1 MASLAAV
8 RDGIASF
15 VRAEVVPPERNDDL
29 LTGPQRL
36 YAKDGHY
43 VPEVVALMREA
54 RLALAKH
61 RPENLRR
68 REAMISTARPKKS
81 DTAAPRARCA
91 IRGHGSGF
99 YHPRKLCRGRKG
111 T

>member
-1 MASLAAV
+1 MGEASQAHVASLAAV

-15 VRAEVVPPERNDDL
+15 VRGEVVPPERNDDL

-54 RLALAKH
+54 RLAWAKH
-61 RPENLRR
+61 RPENLRS
-68 REAMISTARPKKS
+68 ADAR
-81 DTAAPRARCA
+81 
-91 IRGHGSGF
+91 
-99 YHPRKLCRGRKG
+99 L
-111 T
+111 